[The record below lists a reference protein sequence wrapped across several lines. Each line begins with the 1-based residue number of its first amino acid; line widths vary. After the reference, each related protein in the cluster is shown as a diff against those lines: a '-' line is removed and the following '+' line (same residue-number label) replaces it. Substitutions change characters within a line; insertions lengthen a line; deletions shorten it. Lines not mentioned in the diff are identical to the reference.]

1 LFFLGVSFEEQYWSA
16 QMHPTGISRKLPCI
30 LEQHISASTVLPA
43 GAGDKLPDIL
53 DSGTTN
59 IFDTVAASSM
69 HQAVGAAWIIDT
81 QSSYIYGHVWRRVTE
96 GHEACGN
103 STLAFIACA
112 IICPREKMR
121 AHCARIDT

>member
-1 LFFLGVSFEEQYWSA
+1 
-16 QMHPTGISRKLPCI
+16 

-69 HQAVGAAWIIDT
+69 HQAAGAAWIIDT
-81 QSSYIYGHVWRRVTE
+81 QAHTYMGMYGGESPKGMKLVGTAPWLSLS
-96 GHEACGN
+96 A
-103 STLAFIACA
+103 
-112 IICPREKMR
+112 P
-121 AHCARIDT
+121 